1 MSFYRSLPHCRDVIE
16 TYVGANMKRL
26 SLNSSLPV
34 AAILCAAVAIVIL
47 LSGGGTL
54 INTVAPESA
63 VSHVETPEKIAI
75 ASASRDKHALAEAYG
90 KLPMTF
96 EPNLGQTD
104 ESVRFLARGQ
114 GYSLFLSQRSA
125 TLSLQQH
132 DGSGKV
138 KTRSAVRMTV
148 EGASEMAAVE
158 GADMTEGR
166 ANYFI
171 GNDPEKWRT
180 DIPTYSSVKYSSIY
194 DGVDLVYY
202 GNGRQLEYDFVVRPG
217 ADPRRI
223 NLRFEGVEKAKVDD
237 ATGDL
242 VLETGSGTLRQLKPL
257 VYQNNE
263 GERTEIAS
271 AYALKRNGDTFDV
284 SFKLADYDTS
294 KELIIDPILS
304 YGSYLG
310 GNAFDEARSITV
322 DAEGNAYVVGTAASR
337 DFPTTP
343 GTIKPALLPRT
354 DAPNSY
360 WYDAFVTKI
369 NSTGTALVFSTYFG
383 GRNGNES
390 GGGVAL
396 DASGNVLIAGTTMSG
411 DLPTVNAYQP
421 TFGGTDDGFAAKLNP
436 TGSALIFSTYLGG
449 NNTDLGG
456 SIAVNQVTGDA
467 VFSGYASSPNFPTTP
482 GAYKERLCDNTPG
495 SCNGIFYSGSYLVKL
510 TATGTIVYSTLFTA
524 GIADVTLDANDNALF
539 GGSASAGAPTTPG
552 SYQPVSSG
560 GADGYIAKLDPA
572 GSALLYGTF
581 LGGGLHS
588 DRVTAIVLDPE
599 QNIYVTGTTEN
610 TAFPTT
616 AGAFDTTF
624 NGGHDGFVTKLDPA
638 GSSLVFSTFLGGTA
652 KDEMFAIGLAANRDV
667 FVAGESLSINFPLR
681 NPLLQ
686 AGRISATRLTA
697 DGAGLVFSTFLGNGG
712 AYDLATDASSNVYLT
727 GHTTTVL
734 VTPTA
739 LQTTRGGGDVT
750 TSTKDAFV
758 VKLGPTDEN
767 AQMYTISGT
776 VTDENYGYN
785 NNYAPI
791 VATLT
796 GTVSRSI
803 SLPYSSNGVSAF
815 QFGSLPAGGT
825 YTLSVKKVGFATEP
839 ESVTFANL
847 GANQSADFTI
857 VRNREPVSIVTSPAH
872 GTQFNIGSSVTIQA
886 TASDPDGHA
895 ISKMDFVAY
904 NTDAGSV
911 PLGTDTTAPYEFTW
925 NNLPIGTWAIYAYP
939 TDQLGLRGDSTPVVH
954 IFVIDPTGANVSI
967 TSPTEGQAFVQGG
980 YVPIS
985 VSVSSSVNLVEVR
998 NQNNEIVA
1006 WLNGAPWS
1014 STWRVM
1020 TPGTYTLTAKAFT
1033 QNGQQATS
1041 APVSFVVNPI
1051 NHRITGRIIDD
1062 ITEAPIAGATVNL
1075 TSPSN
1080 PSITAEAV
1088 TDSNGNYL
1096 FTGLGTTPDDG
1107 VVITPAMPGYSV
1119 TPANRS
1125 IAYLGFIEWPNQNF
1139 WAVAQTQISLAMTSP
1154 TNGQVFTSPATI
1166 SFAATATSTAGSIT
1180 RVEFLRRNNNGS
1192 STLIATDTE
1201 APYQHQLT
1209 DVGPGTHRFVARAV
1223 DSTNAIAES
1232 GVAEISVVLPTVSF
1246 SGRVTGPDGNG
1257 LPGVEVHLGGG
1268 VAWSEETDANGDFMF
1283 ANYPGGRDYH
1293 ITPYPQNGLTFT
1305 PASRSYPNVL
1315 TNVTGANFVASAPNT
1330 PPTIQLI
1337 QPTDGAVYTMPVQI
1351 PIQVTAADAENNI
1364 NRVRVMA
1371 NNGTFLQT
1379 IVQTTNTTVN
1389 TTWQPTTPGT
1399 YVMTADVRDVF
1410 NMTSSQQITI
1420 TVNPPAPVAI
1430 SGRVVD
1436 RNSVGIEQV
1445 RLELRDY
1452 PANENVIATTAT
1464 DANGNYTLPNVPT
1477 FQNYILR
1484 ASKLDYAFSPQHRI
1498 YFNLAASQTTADFTG
1513 TLQVQPGDF
1522 DGDGESDIAVWR
1534 PSSGVWHVTRSADGS
1549 YYSSQF
1555 GGASFGDV
1563 VVPGNYDGD
1572 KRTDYGVFRNGVW
1585 YVQNSSTGAVAITQ
1599 FGIAGDVPV
1608 QGDFD
1613 GDGKTDISVWRG
1625 STHVWYV
1632 LRSSDGGYSAFQYG
1646 SDGDRPLAGDYDG
1659 DGMADYAI
1667 WRPSTGTWYVLRSSD
1682 GQVSIVPFGTNGD
1695 SPMVGDFDGD
1705 KKADLSVF
1713 RPSDGVWHI
1722 LNSSDGSYRAAAWG
1736 VSTDKPVPGDY
1747 DRDGKTDIAIY
1758 RESEG
1763 NWYVL
1768 FSGNGTYAVRRFGA
1782 AGDIPIPAAYFR

>member
-1 MSFYRSLPHCRDVIE
+1 
-16 TYVGANMKRL
+16 MKRL
-26 SLNSSLPV
+26 SLTSSLQV
-34 AAILCAAVAIVIL
+34 FAILCASIAIVALWSQRDTL
-47 LSGGGTL
+47 LRGVTEKASVPGSGP
-54 INTVAPESA
+54 APAEA
-63 VSHVETPEKIAI
+63 PTADRHQ
-75 ASASRDKHALAEAYG
+75 LAETYG
-90 KLPMTF
+90 KLPMSF
-96 EPNLGQTD
+96 EPNVGQTD
-104 ESVRFLARGQ
+104 DSVRFMARGH
-114 GYSLFLSQRSA
+114 GYSLFLTKDSA
-125 TLSLQQH
+125 TLSLQRY
-132 DGSGKV
+132 GKSGKV
-138 KTRSAVRMTV
+138 ESQSAVRMRID
-148 EGASEMAAVE
+148 GANEMAAVE
-158 GADMTEGR
+158 GEGQTEGR
-166 ANYFI
+166 SNYFI
-171 GNDPEKWRT
+171 GNDPDKWRT
-180 DIPTYSSVKYSSIY
+180 DIPTYGSVKYSSVY

-202 GNGRQLEYDFVVRPG
+202 GNGQQLEYDFIVRPG
-217 ADPRRI
+217 TDPRRI
-223 NLRFEGVEKAKVDD
+223 KLRFDGVDAAKIEDK
-237 ATGDL
+237 TGDL
-242 VLETGSGTLRQLKPL
+242 LLDTGSGTLRQHKPF
-257 VYQNNE
+257 VYQNVA

-271 AYALKRNGDTFDV
+271 TYAMKKNGDGFDI
-284 SFKLADYDTS
+284 SFDLAAYDTT
-294 KELIIDPILS
+294 KELIIDPVLS

-322 DAEGNAYVVGTAASR
+322 DADGNAYVVGTAASR

-343 GTIKPALLPRT
+343 GTIKPVLLPRT
-354 DAPNSY
+354 DAPNSF

-396 DASGNVLIAGTTMSG
+396 DASGNVVIAGTTMSG
-411 DLPTVNAYQP
+411 DLPTVNAYQS

-436 TGSALIFSTYLGG
+436 TGSAIIFSTYLGG
-449 NNTDLGG
+449 NSTDLGG
-456 SIAVNQVTGDA
+456 SVAVNQVTGDA
-467 VFSGYASSPNFPTTP
+467 VFAGYASSPNFPTTP
-482 GAYKERLCDNTPG
+482 GAFKQRLCDNTPG

-510 TATGTIVYSTLFTA
+510 TANGGIVYSTLFDA
-524 GIADVTLDANDNALF
+524 SIADVTVDAADNAVF
-539 GGSASAGAPTTPG
+539 GGSAFVNAPTTAG

-560 GADGYIAKLDPA
+560 GADGYIAKLNPA
-572 GSALLYGTF
+572 GSTLVYGTF
-581 LGGGLHS
+581 LGGGLQS
-588 DRVTAIVLDPE
+588 DRVSAIVLDPE

-610 TAFPTT
+610 TAFPATP
-616 AGAFDTTF
+616 GAFDTTF
-624 NGGHDGFVTKLDPA
+624 NGGHDGFVTKLNPA
-638 GSSLVFSTFLGGTA
+638 GSELVFSTFLGGTA
-652 KDEMFAIGLAANRDV
+652 KDELFAIGLAANRDV
-667 FVAGESLSINFPLR
+667 FVAGEVLSINFPLR

-697 DGAGLVFSTFLGNGG
+697 DGASLVFSTFLGNGG
-712 AYDLATDASSNVYLT
+712 AYDLATDASSNAYLT

-734 VTPTA
+734 VTPNA
-739 LQTTRGGGDVT
+739 FQTTRGGWNVT

-758 VKLGPTDEN
+758 VKIGPTDEN
-767 AQMYTISGT
+767 AQMYSISGS
-776 VTDENYGYN
+776 VTDENYGFN

-796 GTVSRSI
+796 GAVNRSI
-803 SLPYSSNGVSAF
+803 SLPYSSNGVSTF

-825 YTLSVKKVGFATEP
+825 YTLTVRKAGFATDP
-839 ESVTFANL
+839 ESVTFTNL

-857 VRNREPVSIVTSPAH
+857 ERNREPEGVITSPAH
-872 GTQFNIGSSVTIQA
+872 GTQFNVGSSVTIQA
-886 TASDPDGHA
+886 TASDPDGHS
-895 ISKMDFVAY
+895 ITKVDFVAY
-904 NTDAGSV
+904 NSDAGSV

-925 NNLPIGTWAIYAYP
+925 NNLPIGTWALYAYP

-954 IFVIDPTGANVSI
+954 IFVVDPTGANVTI
-967 TSPTEGQAFVQGG
+967 TSPTEGQSFVQGG

-998 NQNNEIVA
+998 DQNNTIVA
-1006 WLNGAPWS
+1006 WLTGAPWS
-1014 STWRVM
+1014 SQWRVM

-1033 QNGQQATS
+1033 QSGQQATS
-1041 APVSFVVNPI
+1041 TPVSFVVNPI

-1075 TSPSN
+1075 SSPTN
-1080 PSITAEAV
+1080 PSITAQAV
-1088 TDSNGNYL
+1088 TDSSGDYV

-1139 WAVAQTQISLAMTSP
+1139 WAVAQTQISLSMTSP
-1154 TNGQVFTSPATI
+1154 SPGQIFTAPATI
-1166 SFAATATSTAGSIT
+1166 NFAATASSTAGSIT

-1209 DVGPGTHRFVARAV
+1209 DIGAGTYRYVARAV
-1223 DSTNAIAES
+1223 DSTNAIRES
-1232 GVAEISVVLPTVSF
+1232 DVAEIYVMLPTVNF

-1257 LPGVEVHLGGG
+1257 LPGITVYIGGG
-1268 VAWSEETDANGDFMF
+1268 QAWSEQTDANGDFVF
-1283 ANYPGGRDYH
+1283 SNFPGGHDYH

-1305 PASRSYPNVL
+1305 PTSRSYPNVL
-1315 TNVTGANFVASAPNT
+1315 TDVTGANFVASAPNT

-1351 PIQVTAADAENNI
+1351 PIQVSAFDAENNI

-1371 NNGTFLQT
+1371 NNGSFLQT

-1389 TTWQPTTPGT
+1389 TTWQPNTPGT
-1399 YVMTADVRDVF
+1399 YVITADVRDVF
-1410 NMTSSQQITI
+1410 NMTASQQITI
-1420 TVNPPAPVAI
+1420 TVNAPAPVSV

-1436 RNSVGIEQV
+1436 RNSVGIDQV

-1452 PANENVIATTAT
+1452 PANENIIATTAT

-1477 FQNYILR
+1477 FQSYILR
-1484 ASKLDYAFSPQHRI
+1484 ASKLDHAFSPQYRI
-1498 YFNLAASQTTADFTG
+1498 LLNLAANQTNADFTG

-1522 DGDGESDIAVWR
+1522 DGDGESDVAVWR

-1549 YYSSQF
+1549 YYSTQF
-1555 GGASFGDV
+1555 GGAQFGDV

-1572 KRTDYGVFRNGVW
+1572 KRTDYGVFRNGTW
-1585 YVQNSSTGAVAITQ
+1585 YIQNSSNGAVTITQ
-1599 FGIAGDVPV
+1599 FGIAGDTPV

-1613 GDGKTDISVWRG
+1613 GDGKTDISVWRE

-1632 LRSSDGGYSAFQYG
+1632 LRSSDGGYSALQYG
-1646 SDGDRPLAGDYDG
+1646 SDGDKPLAGDYDG
-1659 DGMADYAI
+1659 DGMADHAI
-1667 WRPSTGTWYVLRSSD
+1667 WRPSTGIWYILRSSD
-1682 GQVSIVPFGTNGD
+1682 GQVTIVPFGLNGD

-1705 KKADLSVF
+1705 KKADISVY
-1713 RPSDGVWHI
+1713 RPSNGVWHM
-1722 LNSSDGSYRAAAWG
+1722 LNSSDGAYRASAWG

-1747 DRDGKTDIAIY
+1747 DRDGRTDIAIY

-1768 FSGNGTYAVRRFGA
+1768 FSGTGTYAVRRFGT
-1782 AGDIPIPAAYFR
+1782 AGDVPIPAAYFR